1 MQIIGLAYIRDLIDS
16 GEGFDA
22 KCVFNRSGA
31 IFFPGH
37 LQHQDQ
43 KTPGISYKN
52 NYKGNALA
60 AMVMPGRFEIRFH
73 EKYADADVAEIMAAM
88 AGVEGLEF
96 LANWRTTYQ
105 GRRIELS
112 H

>member
-1 MQIIGLAYIRDLIDS
+1 MRVTGLDYIRGLVES

-22 KCVFNRSGA
+22 KCVFNQHGA

-43 KTPGISYKN
+43 KAEGISYRD

-60 AMVMPGRFEIRFH
+60 AMVMPGRFEVRYH
-73 EKYADADVAEIMAAM
+73 AGYKDADVAEMVTALAR
-88 AGVEGLEF
+88 VEGLGF
-96 LANWRTTYQ
+96 LAEWTVSYQ
-105 GRRIELS
+105 GRRVVVA
-112 H
+112 